1 MGRSEAT
8 RREVTL
14 GCSPV
19 RMPPSEDLKVNAMSQ
34 ADVSVPR
41 TSGAVGLV
49 VGTVPATP
57 LQFSVAVSP
66 EQYLQLDDV
75 VVTSRQ
81 LPDQPPVQVSGV
93 VTNVE
98 AVHEGARFAS
108 DVFLIQQG
116 ALPAEVAEVA
126 QVSVT
131 RVDPE
136 VYVPPLPGAEVHRAT
151 GHERDKA
158 LYFDEMGDQKV
169 PVGFGRDGN
178 PVFIN
183 FEFVDG
189 TRGAHISI
197 SGVSGIATKT
207 SFALFLLHSITNTG
221 VLKAEAHNTKMLVFS
236 VKGED
241 LLFLDYANSRLAPE
255 DREKYSRLGLPAT
268 PFQNVRVF
276 APPRPGDQ
284 SGTPDVQARDKAVSP
299 FYWTLAEFCQDELLP
314 FVFADAEDERAQ
326 YTMLIG
332 QVAAR
337 LKRDAIPAGNDGAI
351 KIAGTDPQS
360 DRIIRSFGDLVDLI
374 EAELTDDQTRTTWV
388 TGAALTGSINALLRR
403 LRSAQKPLNT
413 IIRGDLAHKGERS
426 ITTSRAQVTVVDL
439 HNLPDRAQ
447 RFVVGVTL
455 RGEFARKER
464 QGTAR
469 PLMFVVLDELNK
481 YAPREGDSPIKQ
493 ILLDVAER
501 GRSLGVIL
509 IGAQQTASEV
519 ERRILSNCAIKVAGR
534 LDAAEAERPEYGY
547 LPPAQRQRAML
558 AKPGTMFIAQP
569 DIPVPLA
576 VDFPFPAWATRPSEK
591 GTWTGVEGRP
601 RRTGRPVRGHTRS
614 PRRPPTV
621 LTPRATSPNSH
632 RQSDMP
638 QPGGG
643 SVLPQRAQVRRARSS
658 LVAHAHSG

>member
-1 MGRSEAT
+1 
-8 RREVTL
+8 
-14 GCSPV
+14 
-19 RMPPSEDLKVNAMSQ
+19 
-34 ADVSVPR
+34 
-41 TSGAVGLV
+41 VGLV

-57 LQFSVAVSP
+57 LQFSVGLAP
-66 EQYLQLDDV
+66 GQYLQLDDV
-75 VVTSRQ
+75 VVARRE
-81 LPDQPPVQVSGV
+81 LPGRPPIQISGV

-108 DVFLIQQG
+108 DVFLIEQG
-116 ALPAEVAEVA
+116 ALPAEVCEIAEVA
-126 QVSVT
+126 VT
-131 RVDPE
+131 RVEPE
-136 VYVPPLPGAEVHRAT
+136 VYVPLLPGAAVARAT
-151 GHERDKA
+151 GDQREAA
-158 LYFDEMGDQKV
+158 LYFDEMGNQRV
-169 PVGFGRDGN
+169 PVGFGRDGY
-178 PVFIN
+178 PVYIN

-207 SFALFLLHSITNTG
+207 SFALFLLHSITNCG
-221 VLKAEAHNTKMLVFS
+221 VLAGEAHNTKALIFS

-241 LLFLDYANSRLAPE
+241 LLFLDYANSRLDAAQ
-255 DREKYSRLGLPAT
+255 RERYSALGLPSD
-268 PFQNVRVF
+268 PFGNVRVF
-276 APPRPGDQ
+276 APPRRNDP
-284 SGTPDVQARDKAVSP
+284 SGTPDVSARDRAVSP
-299 FYWTLAEFCQDELLP
+299 FYWTLAEFCEDELLQ
-314 FVFADAEDERAQ
+314 FVFADSEDERAQ

-337 LKRDAIPAGNDGAI
+337 LKRDAVPAGDDGAI
-351 KIAGTDPQS
+351 KVRGVDPAH
-360 DRIIRSFGDLVDLI
+360 DTIVRSFGDLVTLL
-374 EAELTDDQTRTTWV
+374 EAELGDEDQRGQWVGGAAV
-388 TGAALTGSINALLRR
+388 TGSVNALLRR
-403 LRSAQKPLNT
+403 LRSAVKPLSA
-413 IIRGDLAHKGERS
+413 IIRGDLAHRGERS

-519 ERRILSNCAIKVAGR
+519 ERRILANCAIRVAGR
-534 LDAAEAERPEYGY
+534 LDAAEAERPEYGF

-591 GTWTGVEGRP
+591 GKWA
-601 RRTGRPVRGHTRS
+601 GHDDGPAAPDDPFATI
-614 PRRPPTV
+614 PGADDDRPPF
-621 LTPRATSPNSH
+621 
-632 RQSDMP
+632 
-638 QPGGG
+638 
-643 SVLPQRAQVRRARSS
+643 
-658 LVAHAHSG
+658 

>member
-1 MGRSEAT
+1 MAGSAHPVGEAA
-8 RREVTL
+8 
-14 GCSPV
+14 GDP
-19 RMPPSEDLKVNAMSQ
+19 
-34 ADVSVPR
+34 
-41 TSGAVGLV
+41 VGLV

-57 LQFSVAVSP
+57 LQFSVGLAP
-66 EQYLQLDDV
+66 GQYLQLDDV
-75 VVTSRQ
+75 VVTRRE
-81 LPDQPPVQVSGV
+81 LPGQPPVQISGV

-108 DVFLIQQG
+108 DVFLIEQG
-116 ALPAEVAEVA
+116 ALPAEVCEVAEVA
-126 QVSVT
+126 VT
-131 RVDPE
+131 RVEPE
-136 VYVPPLPGAEVHRAT
+136 IYVPPLPGAAVTRAR
-151 GHERDKA
+151 GDQRESA

-169 PVGFGRDGN
+169 PVGFGRDGQ

-189 TRGAHISI
+189 TRGAHVSI

-207 SFALFLLHSITNTG
+207 SFALFLLHSITNCG
-221 VLKAEAHNTKMLVFS
+221 VLAREAHNTKALIFS

-241 LLFLDYANSRLAPE
+241 LLFLDYANSRLSPAQQE
-255 DREKYSRLGLPAT
+255 GYGALGLPAE
-268 PFQNVRVF
+268 PFGNVRVF
-276 APPRPGDQ
+276 APPRRDDP
-284 SGTPDVQARDKAVSP
+284 SGTPDVSARDRAVSP
-299 FYWTLAEFCQDELLP
+299 FYWTLAEFCADELLA

-337 LKRDAIPAGNDGAI
+337 LKRDAVPAGQDGAI
-351 KIAGTDPQS
+351 RVRGVDPVR
-360 DRIIRSFGDLVDLI
+360 DEPIRSFGDLVTLL
-374 EAELTDDQTRTTWV
+374 EAELSDDSQRGSWV
-388 TGAALTGSINALLRR
+388 GGAAITGSVNALLRR
-403 LRSAQKPLNT
+403 LRSAVKPLSG
-413 IIRGDLAHKGERS
+413 IIRGDLAHRGERS

-519 ERRILSNCAIKVAGR
+519 ERRILANCAIRVAGR
-534 LDAAEAERPEYGY
+534 LDAAEAERPEYGF
-547 LPPAQRQRAML
+547 LPPAQRQRATL

-591 GTWTGVEGRP
+591 GKWA
-601 RRTGRPVRGHTRS
+601 GHDDGPAT
-614 PRRPPTV
+614 PADPFATIPGAADDPP
-621 LTPRATSPNSH
+621 PF
-632 RQSDMP
+632 
-638 QPGGG
+638 
-643 SVLPQRAQVRRARSS
+643 
-658 LVAHAHSG
+658 

>member
-1 MGRSEAT
+1 MDSTPWGN
-8 RREVTL
+8 
-14 GCSPV
+14 GQ
-19 RMPPSEDLKVNAMSQ
+19 PPH
-34 ADVSVPR
+34 AD
-41 TSGAVGLV
+41 AVGLV
-49 VGTVPATP
+49 VGTVAATP
-57 LQFSVAVSP
+57 LQFSVAISP

-81 LPDQPPVQVSGV
+81 LPGHPPVQVSGV

-116 ALPAEVAEVA
+116 ALPAEISEVA
-126 QVSVT
+126 QVTVT
-131 RVDPE
+131 RVEPE
-136 VYVPPLPGAEVHRAT
+136 VYVPPMPGALVARAT
-151 GHERDKA
+151 GEQRDQA
-158 LYFDEMGDQKV
+158 LYFDEMGDAKV
-169 PVGFGRDGN
+169 PVGFGRDGR
-178 PVFIN
+178 PVYIN

-189 TRGAHISI
+189 TRGAHVSI

-207 SFALFLLHSITNTG
+207 SFALFLLHSFLNSG
-221 VLKAEAHNTKMLVFS
+221 VLAGEAHNTKMLVFS

-241 LLFLDYANSRLAPE
+241 LLFLDYANRRLTPE
-255 DREKYSRLGLPAT
+255 QRKRYDELGLPAS

-276 APPRPGDQ
+276 APPRPGDTA
-284 SGTPDVQARDKAVSP
+284 GTPDVTARDKAVSP
-299 FYWTLAEFCQDELLP
+299 FYWTLAEFCAGELLP

-337 LKRDAIPAGNDGAI
+337 LKRDAVPTGNDGAVRI
-351 KIAGTDPQS
+351 SGTDPAN
-360 DRIIRSFGDLVDLI
+360 DKIIRSFGDLVELL
-374 EAELTDDQTRTTWV
+374 EAELGDDQLRGTWV
-388 TGAALTGSINALLRR
+388 AGSAVTGSINALLRR
-403 LRSAQKPLNT
+403 LRSAVKPLNA
-413 IIRGDLAHKGERS
+413 IIRGDLAHRGERS
-426 ITTSRAQVTVVDL
+426 ISTSRAQVTVVDL

-519 ERRILSNCAIKVAGR
+519 ERRILANCAIRVAGR
-534 LDAAEAERPEYGY
+534 LDAAEAERPEYGF
-547 LPPAQRQRAML
+547 LPPAQRARAMI
-558 AKPGTMFIAQP
+558 AKPGTMFVAQP

-576 VDFPFPAWATRPSEK
+576 VDFPFPAWATRPSEQ
-591 GTWTGVEGRP
+591 GVWAGVDDGP
-601 RRTGRPVRGHTRS
+601 AAPSDPFATIPGAHDD
-614 PRRPPTV
+614 PP
-621 LTPRATSPNSH
+621 PF
-632 RQSDMP
+632 
-638 QPGGG
+638 
-643 SVLPQRAQVRRARSS
+643 
-658 LVAHAHSG
+658 